1 MIRQNEL
8 EIIQKKAGNAYFK
21 VIPLNRL
28 EEIKNLKGAVVNIV
42 GVKAEFHIG
51 HSRIHVKGIIT

>member
-8 EIIQKKAGNAYFK
+8 EMIQKKAGNAYFK
-21 VIPLNRL
+21 IMPPNCM
-28 EEIKNLKGAVVNIV
+28 EGIKNIKGVAVNIA

-51 HSRIHVKGIIT
+51 HSRMHVKGAIT

>member
-8 EIIQKKAGNAYFK
+8 EMIQKKAGNAYFK
-21 VIPLNRL
+21 IIPPNCL
-28 EEIKNLKGAVVNIV
+28 EGMKNVKGAAVNIA

-51 HSRIHVKGIIT
+51 LSRMHVKGVIT